1 LLRGLKH
8 MHKHNLHVLVRL
20 HRIHTIHLL
29 VKLLKQLNGH
39 LLIMFYDIDPPI
51 NNFGTLIL

>member
-1 LLRGLKH
+1 
-8 MHKHNLHVLVRL
+8 MHEHNLHVLVRL